1 AELSRAEPRG
11 TEARVVAVRSRG
23 GRTRPT
29 RHQAEPEMLARAER
43 PRPGPRP
50 PLISPFSVPP
60 PSLLLLLL
68 VMLSAPVWGRVP
80 RSVPRTSLPISEA
93 DSYLTRF
100 AAPRTYNYSAL
111 LVDPASHT
119 LYVGARDSIF
129 ALPLPFSGERPR
141 RIDWMVPEAHRQN
154 CRKKGKKEDECH
166 NFIQILAIANAS
178 HLLTCGT
185 FAFDPKC
192 GVIDVSSFQQV
203 ERLESGRGKC
213 PFEPAQ
219 RSAAVMAGEWGE
231 TRTGDSGPN
240 DLLPHPCCLSFC
252 VLSSL
257 GMSTTFTSPLSLS

>member
-1 AELSRAEPRG
+1 
-11 TEARVVAVRSRG
+11 
-23 GRTRPT
+23 
-29 RHQAEPEMLARAER
+29 
-43 PRPGPRP
+43 
-50 PLISPFSVPP
+50 
-60 PSLLLLLL
+60 
-68 VMLSAPVWGRVP
+68 MLSAPVCGRVP

-100 AAPRTYNYSAL
+100 AAPQTYNYSAL

-119 LYVGARDSIF
+119 LYVGARNSIF
-129 ALPLPFSGERPR
+129 ALTLPFSGERPR
-141 RIDWMVPEAHRQN
+141 R
-154 CRKKGKKEDECH
+154 DECH

-219 RSAAVMAGEWGE
+219 RSAAVMAGFLYVALAVQE
-231 TRTGDSGPN
+231 
-240 DLLPHPCCLSFC
+240 LAL
-252 VLSSL
+252 
-257 GMSTTFTSPLSLS
+257 